1 MDAIVPSANN
11 SLRQA
16 AEAMSTIL
24 SRRNIHHAVIGGVAV
39 LLLGHERQT
48 SDLDVV
54 IDVKNAEELDLVS
67 DYLIEGD
74 ARFSKECLKL
84 YFTPSEGQQSRVL
97 IERLPIGSLGLPTQL
112 NILRPGLV
120 PVLHPRILILTKIK
134 RCSWL
139 IESTRPKS
147 RLKFLS
153 DESDIEFLIE
163 WLVEHDEKID
173 FVGYQSPDMDRLYT
187 AVQKMVKFWERTG
200 KEEKAQRICLVL
212 ENRDRERI
220 MR

>member
-1 MDAIVPSANN
+1 MEQLPTAVKS
-11 SLRQA
+11 
-16 AEAMSTIL
+16 STLTI
-24 SRRNIHHAVIGGVAV
+24 
-39 LLLGHERQT
+39 
-48 SDLDVV
+48 V

-84 YFTPSEGQQSRVL
+84 YFTPSGGQQSRCL

-112 NILRPGLV
+112 NILRPGNGLV

-163 WLVEHDEKID
+163 WLVENDEKID
-173 FVGYQSPDMDRLYT
+173 FIGYQSPDMDRLYA